1 MPSTTIAT
9 ANAETGRARPRFNR
23 THLAGILL
31 LVPAVVLFAVFVVLP
46 ILQALRFSFYDWNG
60 YGSPSKFVGLD
71 NYVKVVTQR
80 HFGTALRNTAFIA
93 LVSLLVQLPLALW
106 LALSLY
112 RNTGFTAFFRTVF
125 FLPYMLAEIAAGL
138 MWNFIYDGNYGL
150 AHAIGGAIG
159 VEPQFVLADP
169 TWVMPAIAVVL
180 VWKYFG
186 FHMMIYI
193 AALQGIPN
201 DMIEAARLDGAKPW
215 QIVRHIKIPM
225 IRSALAVTAFFA
237 ITGSLQLFDLIVPLT
252 NGGPNNAS
260 LTIVGF
266 LYQFGVT
273 RMRIGFGSAVSIVL
287 FIICVAVSII
297 YQRAAR
303 MAEE

>member
-1 MPSTTIAT
+1 MITSTMPTPAT
-9 ANAETGRARPRFNR
+9 ARRASFSMNR
-23 THLAGILL
+23 TTVAAIVLLA
-31 LVPAVVLFAVFVVLP
+31 PAVLLFGVFVVLP

-60 YGSPSKFVGLD
+60 YGTPTKFIGID
-71 NYVKVVTQR
+71 NYVKVLTHR
-80 HFGTALRNTAFIA
+80 HFATALRNTVIIVM
-93 LVSLLVQLPLALW
+93 VSLIVQLPLALW
-106 LALSLY
+106 LALTLY
-112 RNTGFTAFFRTVF
+112 RSTWFTAFFRTVF

-138 MWNFIYDGNYGL
+138 MWNFIYDGDYGL
-150 AHAIGGAIG
+150 AHALGTALG
-159 VEPQFVLADP
+159 VEPKFVLADP
-169 TWVMPAIAVVL
+169 AWVMPAIALVL

-193 AALQGIPN
+193 AALQGIPS

-215 QIVRHIKIPM
+215 QIVRHVKIPM

-287 FIICVAVSII
+287 FIICVLVSII

-303 MAEE
+303 MTEN

>member
-1 MPSTTIAT
+1 MTSTTIAT
-9 ANAETGRARPRFNR
+9 ANAEAGRVRLRINR
-23 THLAGILL
+23 THLAAIVL
-31 LVPAVVLFAVFVVLP
+31 LVPAVVLFGVFVVLP

-60 YGSPSKFVGLD
+60 YGSPSKFVGIE
-71 NYVKVVTQR
+71 NYIKVVSQR
-80 HFGTALRNTAFIA
+80 HFGTALRNTTFIA

-112 RNTGFTAFFRTVF
+112 RNTWFTAFLRTVF

-138 MWNFIYDGNYGL
+138 MWNFMYDGNYGL
-150 AHAIGGAIG
+150 AHSLADAIG
-159 VEPQFVLADP
+159 VEPKFVLADP
-169 TWVMPAIAVVL
+169 AWVMPAIAVVL

-201 DMIEAARLDGAKPW
+201 DMVEAARLDGAKPW
-215 QIVRHIKIPM
+215 QIVRHIKIPL

-287 FIICVAVSII
+287 FAICVVVSII

-303 MAEE
+303 IVEK

>member
-1 MPSTTIAT
+1 MTSFTIL
-9 ANAETGRARPRFNR
+9 TGRTKAARQRLRFGN
-23 THLAGILL
+23 THVAALVLL
-31 LVPAVVLFAVFVVLP
+31 LPAAMLFAVFVVLP

-60 YGSPSKFVGLD
+60 FGSPEKFLGMD
-71 NYVKVVTQR
+71 NYIKVVTQR
-80 HFGTALRNTAFIA
+80 HFATAMGNTAFIT
-93 LVSLLVQLPLALW
+93 LVSLLLQLPLALW
-106 LALSLY
+106 LALLLY
-112 RNTGFTAFFRTVF
+112 RNTSFTAFFRTVF
-125 FLPYMLAEIAAGL
+125 FIPYMLAEIAAGL

-150 AHAIGGAIG
+150 ARAFGDALG
-159 VEPQFVLADP
+159 VEPAFVLADP
-169 TWVMPAIAVVL
+169 VWVMPAIAVVL

-201 DMIEAARLDGAKPW
+201 DMIEAARLDGASPW
-215 QIVRHIKIPM
+215 EIVRHVKIPM

-252 NGGPNNAS
+252 NGGPNGSS

-266 LYQFGVT
+266 LYQFGIT
-273 RMRIGFGSAVSIVL
+273 RMRIGFGSAVSIIL
-287 FIICVAVSII
+287 FAICVLVSIL

-303 MAEE
+303 IVEE